1 MGGGYVLASAASVSY
16 GSATVL
22 QARGVGLLANVADP
36 ALSLRRLRAGL
47 PYGAGLV
54 LDGAGFLMSVVALR
68 TLPVF
73 LVQALVCS
81 SVAVTAIL
89 AVPVLGVVIDRQH
102 ALALTVTCLG
112 LSLVAISAREGS
124 ATAVPTPARWG
135 LLVAALPIGV
145 VVCIAQQTRAT
156 ARAVTLAVAAGL
168 AFAVVAISARSPDLA
183 HIGWHTLTEPTAWAV
198 LVNGAIGAVAYAG
211 ALAAGQVTAVAAV
224 TFTIETLLP
233 AGVGMMFLGDRVQ
246 SGYGLLVW
254 VGMFGTLAGAV
265 LLARD
270 AAAPE
275 RSVIGSDAGGT

>member
-183 HIGWHTLTEPTAWAV
+183 HIGWHTLT
-198 LVNGAIGAVAYAG
+198 GAIGAVAYAG

-275 RSVIGSDAGGT
+275 RSVIGSDPGGT